1 MAKQSPGVYSVL
13 LAGGTGS
20 RLWPVS
26 RELFPK
32 QLVNLAGDDSLI
44 QNTIKRLSPVLNTE
58 NVRIVCGEDHFYEV
72 SRHLED
78 IGVSAEGKV
87 IAEPCGRNTAPAVLL
102 AILSILK
109 KEKDNGK
116 APNNSD

>member
-1 MAKQSPGVYSVL
+1 MAKRSLNIYPVL

-44 QNTIKRLSPVLNTE
+44 QNTINRLFPVLDADH
-58 NVRIVCGEDHFYEV
+58 VRIVCGDEHFYEIA
-72 SRHLED
+72 RHLEE
-78 IGVSAEGKV
+78 IGVS
-87 IAEPCGRNTAPAVLL
+87 
-102 AILSILK
+102 
-109 KEKDNGK
+109 
-116 APNNSD
+116 